1 MSDQSSND
9 KSLSSSAL
17 DRYLGYQLRRISSAA
32 MGALAEQL
40 STEGAR
46 VTEYTVM
53 SQIAENPGITSSEIG
68 RILDIKRANMTPLIS
83 SLVDRGLV
91 ASKRKDGRSQAL
103 QLSASGK
110 RKFSQLSAVVE
121 AFEQDL
127 AAPLN
132 DAEQQQLL
140 NLLSKVW
147 QPIARLKDA
156 DN

>member
-9 KSLSSSAL
+9 KGLSSSAL

-68 RILDIKRANMTPLIS
+68 RILDIKRANMTPRCGTG
-83 SLVDRGLV
+83 V
-91 ASKRKDGRSQAL
+91 
-103 QLSASGK
+103 
-110 RKFSQLSAVVE
+110 
-121 AFEQDL
+121 
-127 AAPLN
+127 
-132 DAEQQQLL
+132 
-140 NLLSKVW
+140 
-147 QPIARLKDA
+147 
-156 DN
+156 